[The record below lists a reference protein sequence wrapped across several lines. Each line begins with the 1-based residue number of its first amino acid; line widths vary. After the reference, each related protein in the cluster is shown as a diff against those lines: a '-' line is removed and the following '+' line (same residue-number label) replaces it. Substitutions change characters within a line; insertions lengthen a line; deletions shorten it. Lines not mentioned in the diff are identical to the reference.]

1 MSAVNGRYRPVTI
14 AAGSGTPRIAVDG
27 RRVAVLW
34 PDGTVILRSATSG
47 KPLRS
52 LDVGKAGAIALQGNE
67 LVALAGNRLEVF
79 DLATGKRVHNW
90 AVAAGARTLDLQDGI
105 ASFASG
111 RTAVVLDTATG
122 RSAVVGHGAS
132 RLTGV
137 QIEGPGLAFAW
148 SAGSKGTARFL
159 TTRQVDVALGR
170 LAA

>member
-1 MSAVNGRYRPVTI
+1 MS
-14 AAGSGTPRIAVDG
+14 
-27 RRVAVLW
+27 
-34 PDGTVILRSATSG
+34 LRSATSG
-47 KPLRS
+47 KPLQS

-79 DLATGKRVHNW
+79 DVATGKRIHSW
-90 AVAAGARTLDLQDGI
+90 AVAADARTLDLQDGI

-137 QIEGPGLAFAW
+137 QIEAPGLAFAW

-159 TTRQVDVALGR
+159 TTRQIDVALGR